1 MIEPEKFSNSTIGTQ
16 VDESDFDCSRDVS
29 TQTSAQ
35 KSKKPK
41 KLPNL
46 ERLPKTK
53 ISQNSFDFSTPKR
66 GLSVLSQN
74 VKHEKAPLKKRK
86 MKTKMIES
94 SSSRMV
100 PFRERGIYILS
111 ITTEFDKELRILQEL
126 KVLSFFIF
134 NLN

>member
-1 MIEPEKFSNSTIGTQ
+1 MTSQLIEPEKCSNSTIGTQ
-16 VDESDFDCSRDVS
+16 VDESDFDQSRDVS

-35 KSKKPK
+35 KSKKPR

-53 ISQNSFDFSTPKR
+53 ISQKSFDFSTPKR

-74 VKHEKAPLKKRK
+74 VKNEKAPLKKRK

-100 PFRERGIYILS
+100 PFREKGIY
-111 ITTEFDKELRILQEL
+111 
-126 KVLSFFIF
+126 
-134 NLN
+134 N